1 MESIRTLPDDFS
13 VLQNKSTYLVLGG
26 LGFVGKNFLEYLIE
40 ADCFEKIVVI
50 DKKLLKLNAYIP
62 KSRLEKFDNPKIK
75 FLQKDLSKEADVRSV
90 FEEHGPFDY
99 VINLA
104 AETRFDLGEESHKR
118 NTLLAANI
126 CGTLS
131 AEYKVKKF
139 IHLSTAFVYTSSSK
153 PLREDAKLDPSRI
166 QAKYSLAAE
175 RAIFRIPDLNYIIL
189 RPSMIYGQYDVSGH
203 TTVSMAIALLY
214 QLNNQKMYILWDK
227 DKRTNIIH
235 VRDVVRAIMFALE
248 KGQKG
253 DMFNLSNEDNMTQ
266 DKLFEFFRKM
276 FKVHIECVGKFKS
289 HLVKLRFDS
298 VIAEMNDKH
307 MRWWFSAC
315 QKFEINNSPINVMV
329 YREQLEQH
337 DLCIDGSAIKKL
349 GFVYKHP
356 HFNEDDVKESLKYL
370 VDQKY
375 FPNIFGQ

>member
-1 MESIRTLPDDFS
+1 MESIRTLPDELS
-13 VLQNKSTYLVLGG
+13 ILHYKSTYLVLGG
-26 LGFVGKNFLEYLIE
+26 LGFVGKNFLEYLVE
-40 ADCFEKIVVI
+40 ADCFEKLVVI

-75 FLQKDLSKEADVRSV
+75 FLQKDLSKESDVRSV
-90 FEEHGPFDY
+90 FDEHGPFDY

-118 NTLLAANI
+118 NTLLAANV

-153 PLREDAKLDPSRI
+153 ALKEDAKLEPSRM

-189 RPSMIYGQYDVSGH
+189 RPSIIYGHYDISGH
-203 TTVSMAIALLY
+203 VVLSLAISLLY
-214 QLNNQKMYILWDK
+214 QLNTQKMMVLWDK
-227 DKRTNIIH
+227 EKKTNIVH
-235 VRDVVRAIMFALE
+235 VHDVVRAIMFAIE

-253 DMFNLSNEDNMTQ
+253 DMFNISNEDNMTQ
-266 DKLFEFFRKM
+266 DKLFEFFRKTM
-276 FKVHIECVGKFKS
+276 KVDIECVGKFKS
-289 HLVKLRFDS
+289 HLVKIRFDS

-307 MRWWFSAC
+307 MRWWFGAC

-329 YREQLEQH
+329 YKEQLEQY

-356 HFNEDDVKESLKYL
+356 HFTEEDVMESLKYII
-370 VDQKY
+370 DQKY
-375 FPNIFGQ
+375 FPNILSK